1 MMAEAKEGAG
11 GSHGRDA
18 QGQEGMCVYVCV
30 CIYIFEIYT
39 YFIYIFEN
47 HTEGE
52 NTGEDWSSL
61 DTGQSV
67 RSLFQES
74 R

>member
-1 MMAEAKEGAG
+1 M
-11 GSHGRDA
+11 
-18 QGQEGMCVYVCV
+18 YVCV
-30 CIYIFEIYT
+30 CIYIFEIYK